1 MWTKRLFDILCV
13 LSGLI
18 VLSPL
23 FFLIAIWVKLDS
35 KGPIFFRQTRIG
47 LAQKPFSIL
56 KFRSMQHQIEDK
68 SMQITVGADPRITR
82 SGQVLRKLK
91 LDELPQLFNV
101 LVGDMSLVG
110 PRPEV
115 PRYVALYPEAAKQLI
130 FSVRPGITDQA
141 SILFRDEST
150 LLAAA
155 DDPEQ
160 VYINEILPIK
170 LEHHQNYARQHSLR
184 LDFQLILRTL
194 WLLIIKRSRHKIVQ

>member
-1 MWTKRLFDILCV
+1 MWTKRFFDILCV

-35 KGPIFFRQTRIG
+35 KGTIFFRQTRIG
-47 LAQKPFSIL
+47 LAQKPFFIL
-56 KFRSMQHQIEDK
+56 KFRSMQYQVQDN
-68 SMQITVGADPRITR
+68 SLQITVGADPRITR
-82 SGQVLRKLK
+82 SGHILRKLK
-91 LDELPQLFNV
+91 LDELPQLWNV

-115 PRYVALYPEAAKQLI
+115 PRYVALYPEDAKQLI

-141 SILFRDEST
+141 SILFRDESS

-160 VYINEILPIK
+160 VYIHEILPIK
-170 LEHHQNYARQHSLR
+170 LTHHQDYARKHSLR

-194 WLLIIKRSRHKIVQ
+194 WLLIAK